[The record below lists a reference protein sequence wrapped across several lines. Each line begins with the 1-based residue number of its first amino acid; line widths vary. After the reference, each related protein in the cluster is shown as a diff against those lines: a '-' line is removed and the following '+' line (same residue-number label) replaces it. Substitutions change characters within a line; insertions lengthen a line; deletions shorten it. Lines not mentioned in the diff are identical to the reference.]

1 MTTPSSINHPPSTIH
16 HPPSSIFHSAL
27 VCGLGSSGEAAAL
40 LLRSEGCAVVA
51 IDRGDTPELRQRAAA
66 LKASSVC
73 AQLGQTSIPAGAFD
87 VAVMS
92 PSIPLNSSWVAELR
106 QRGVPLLAELELG
119 WSRQRGRTI
128 AVTGSNGKSTCVKWL
143 AESLQA
149 AGLKAAPAGNY
160 GPPVARVVREQPDL
174 DWLVLEVSTF
184 QLETCRDFRP
194 DIGILLNIFPN
205 HLDRHGDMATYARLK
220 AQLFSNTQR
229 GDLCLVPPALLESVR
244 RQSGGAGRWET
255 FGLAEQT
262 TWRFCGGE
270 VFHQARAVADL
281 RDTRFDNAILGE
293 AAAAVVAAI
302 SAAGAGPAAAVQ
314 AARAFQPLPHRMQL
328 VAELGGVRFV
338 NDSKATNLTAL
349 AAALT
354 MTPGRVRLIA
364 GGLPKEK
371 DFGII
376 KDLLAQKV
384 ETVYLIGRSA
394 PAMAQAWSGAVSCR
408 ASGTLP
414 VAVEQAAADAR
425 AGETVLLSPACASFD
440 QFKSFEERGHLF
452 AELVTALKQNG
463 IGKEKQTGVSHAS
476 S

>member
-1 MTTPSSINHPPSTIH
+1 MTT
-16 HPPSSIFHSAL
+16 FRSAL

-40 LLRSEGCAVVA
+40 LLRSEGCNVVA
-51 IDRGDTPELRQRAAA
+51 LDRGDTPELRQRAAA
-66 LKASSVC
+66 LKASAVC
-73 AQLGQTSIPAGAFD
+73 AQLNQEHIPAGDFE

-92 PSIPLNSSWVAELR
+92 PSIPLNSPWVAELR
-106 QRGVPLLAELELG
+106 QRGIPLLAELELG
-119 WSRQRGRTI
+119 WSRHRGKTI

-160 GPPVARVVREQPDL
+160 GPPVTRVVREQPDL

-184 QLETCRDFRP
+184 QLETCREFRS

-205 HLDRHGDMATYARLK
+205 HLDRHGDMATYAYLK
-220 AQLFSNTQR
+220 AQLFSHTLR
-229 GDLCLVPPALLESVR
+229 GDCCLVPPLLLESVR

-255 FGLAEQT
+255 FGLAGHA
-262 TWRFCGGE
+262 TWRFAEGHVEHAG
-270 VFHQARAVADL
+270 HAVADL
-281 RDTRFDNAILGE
+281 RGTRFDNAILGE
-293 AAAAVVAAI
+293 AAAAVVAALD
-302 SAAGAGPAAAVQ
+302 AAGAGPAAAVQ
-314 AARAFQPLPHRMQL
+314 AARAFTPLPHRLQL
-328 VAELGGVRFV
+328 VAEVGGVRFV

-371 DFGII
+371 DFSSV
-376 KDLLAQKV
+376 KDLLAEKV

-394 PAMAQAWSGAVSCR
+394 PLMAQAWSGAAPCCET
-408 ASGTLP
+408 GTLQA
-414 VAVEQAAADAR
+414 AVERAAADAR
-425 AGETVLLSPACASFD
+425 TGETVLLSPACASFD
-440 QFKSFEERGHLF
+440 QFKSFEERGRLF
-452 AELVTALKQNG
+452 AELVVALKQNG
-463 IGKEKQTGVSHAS
+463 IGKEKPTGVSHAS